1 MGFAAVVWCYFWAAT
16 FYSGALLL
24 ARDQQRKHAG
34 LSANI
39 YSVFNKKYFDAGQPE
54 YPEDVIQQHLRNFRI
69 KLRCRF

>member
-1 MGFAAVVWCYFWAAT
+1 MSFAALVWSYFCPAT
-16 FYSGALLL
+16 FYSGALRLL
-24 ARDQQRKHAG
+24 GDPPRKHAG